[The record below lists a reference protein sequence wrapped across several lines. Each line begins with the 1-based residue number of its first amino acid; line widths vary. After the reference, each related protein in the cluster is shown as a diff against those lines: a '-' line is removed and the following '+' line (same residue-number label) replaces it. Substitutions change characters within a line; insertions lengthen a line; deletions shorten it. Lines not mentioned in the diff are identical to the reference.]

1 MSTIRKRGNSYQI
14 RVSCGTDVSGKKIV
28 ESMTWKPDET
38 MTPRQIE
45 KELNKVAVQF
55 EEKVKRGTAVK
66 SDKKIKLYT
75 LCGIY
80 LEMQKKAFSPTTYHN
95 YKNTINVYIIPMLGH
110 LRIADITPLHLQK
123 FINVLSEQ
131 KTQNGTTLSPATI
144 KKYFVILQSVFHF
157 AYKMGFLEYNPSIS
171 ANVTLPKIPPATI
184 TILDEKGIRNLLEC
198 LEGEPIMWKVLIHLA
213 LCTGCRLGELAAL
226 QWEDID
232 WEKKQVKICK
242 SMYYINGIR
251 GIKLPK
257 SNSGN
262 RTITIPDYMIEMLK
276 YYKNRQTEQRLISTQ
291 DWNSNHMLFTTQKG
305 EFIAT
310 RYIYTWFSKF
320 LKRHNIPHIK
330 FHALRHTAATVL
342 LASGTNIKT
351 VSSRLGHSNLS
362 TTNIYVHALMDAD
375 KAAADTLEQKL
386 NLHYKVGQKGDKKT

>member
-55 EEKVKRGTAVK
+55 EEKVKKGVTTK
-66 SDKKIKLYT
+66 TDKRIKVHT
-75 LCGIY
+75 LCDIY
-80 LEMQKKAFSPTTYHN
+80 LEMQKKTLSPTTYYSYENAIH
-95 YKNTINVYIIPMLGH
+95 IYIIPMLGH
-110 LRIADITPLHLQK
+110 LKIADITPLHLQK

-131 KTQNGTTLSPATI
+131 KTQKGTTLSPATI
-144 KKYFVILQSVFHF
+144 KRYFTVLQSVFHF
-157 AYKMGFLEYNPSIS
+157 ACKMGFLEYNPSIS
-171 ANVTLPKIPPATI
+171 ANVTLPKIPPANI
-184 TILDEKGIRNLLEC
+184 TILDEKGIRNLLKC

-213 LCTGCRLGELAAL
+213 LCTGCRRGELAAL

-232 WEKKQVKICK
+232 WEKKQIKICK
-242 SMYYINGIR
+242 SMYYIGGIK

-262 RTITIPDYMIEMLK
+262 RTIAIPDYMIEMLK

-291 DWNSNHMLFTTQKG
+291 SWNINDMLFTTQKG
-305 EFIAT
+305 ESIAT
-310 RYIYTWFSKF
+310 RYISAWFCRF
-320 LKRHNIPHIK
+320 LKRHHIPHIK

-342 LASGTNIKT
+342 LSSGINIKT
-351 VSSRLGHSNLS
+351 VSNRLGHSNLS
-362 TTNIYVHALMDAD
+362 TTNRYVHALLDAD

-386 NLHYKVGQKGDKKT
+386 NFNKVGQKGDKEA